1 MVIART
7 DLYVPDIGAR
17 SPGWRRIA
25 VVRPKSAPRSGVWR
39 RGVGSRTV
47 AVLTSVFSG
56 WAQPDRAVHR
66 HHPVRRPDFVEGAA
80 LSREMFRL

>member
-7 DLYVPDIGAR
+7 DRYVPDIGAR
-17 SPGWRRIA
+17 SPGWRRIT
-25 VVRPKSAPRSGVWR
+25 VVQPNPAPRSGVWR
-39 RGVGSRTV
+39 RGLAGRAV
-47 AVLTSVFSG
+47 AALTSVFSG

>member
-17 SPGWRRIA
+17 SRRWRRIA
-25 VVRPKSAPRSGVWR
+25 AAQPTPAAVRGNLLARAA
-39 RGVGSRTV
+39 
-47 AVLTSVFSG
+47 AVFTSVFAG
-56 WAQPDRAVHR
+56 RGEIDRTPR
-66 HHPVRRPDFVEGAA
+66 RPHPVRRPDFVEGAA

>member
-17 SPGWRRIA
+17 SRRWRRIA
-25 VVRPKSAPRSGVWR
+25 VAQPIPATGPGVR
-39 RGVGSRTV
+39 RG
-47 AVLTSVFSG
+47 ALLAWAAAAFTSVFPG
-56 WAQPDRAVHR
+56 RGETDRPAR
-66 HHPVRRPDFVEGAA
+66 RQHPVRRPDFVEGAA

>member
-17 SPGWRRIA
+17 SRRWRRIA
-25 VVRPKSAPRSGVWR
+25 AAQPTPAAVWR
-39 RGVGSRTV
+39 GNLLARAAAAFTIVFAGRGEIDRT
-47 AVLTSVFSG
+47 
-56 WAQPDRAVHR
+56 PRR
-66 HHPVRRPDFVEGAA
+66 PHPVRRPDFVEGAA

>member
-17 SPGWRRIA
+17 SRRWRRIA
-25 VVRPKSAPRSGVWR
+25 AAQPTPAAAWR
-39 RGVGSRTV
+39 GNLLARAG
-47 AVLTSVFSG
+47 AVFTSVFAG
-56 WAQPDRAVHR
+56 RGGIDRTPR
-66 HHPVRRPDFVEGAA
+66 RPRPVRRPDFVEGAA